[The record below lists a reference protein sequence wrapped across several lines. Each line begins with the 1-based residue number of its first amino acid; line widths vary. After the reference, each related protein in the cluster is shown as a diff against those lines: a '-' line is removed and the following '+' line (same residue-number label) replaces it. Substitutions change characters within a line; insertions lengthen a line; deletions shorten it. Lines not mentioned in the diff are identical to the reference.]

1 MKAKKSLGQNFF
13 VNKNLKDYIVDKVL
27 ENKTTYLVEI
37 GPGLGFF
44 TKRFVEEF
52 DNVIVVEKDNVL
64 ANDLK
69 VLFPS
74 IEVISGDFLDLDL
87 NIFKRKDITYFG
99 SLPYNVSKPIVRKI
113 IENESFINKAFFI
126 IQKEVAEKYIYKKP
140 YNTLSI
146 TTSIHAKFKKEFDIS
161 PDSFRP
167 RPNVNSSFVSFSPKE
182 ERFED
187 IEGLE
192 ELIHFAFKQPRKN
205 LKNNLRKTPYEDLID
220 IYSNLRP
227 AELSLE
233 EYIKIHN
240 SRKSH

>member
-13 VNKNLKDYIVDKVL
+13 VNKNLRDHIVDRVL
-27 ENKTTYLVEI
+27 ENKTKYLVEI

-44 TKRFVEEF
+44 TERFVEDFE
-52 DNVIVVEKDNVL
+52 NVIVVEKDIVL

-69 VLFPS
+69 VRFPS

-87 NIFKRKDITYFG
+87 NIFEEKDITYFG

-113 IENESFINKAFFI
+113 IESKSFRNNSFFI

-140 YNTLSI
+140 YNTLSL
-146 TTSIHAKFKKEFDIS
+146 TTSIYANFKREFDIS

-167 RPNVNSSFVSFSPKE
+167 KPNVNSSFVSFSPKE
-182 ERFED
+182 GNMED
-187 IEGLE
+187 TKGLE
-192 ELIHFAFKQPRKN
+192 ELIHLAFKQPRKN
-205 LKNNLRKTPYEDLID
+205 LKNNLRKTRYEDLID

-233 EYIKIHN
+233 EYLEILN
-240 SRKSH
+240 RRKND